1 MLNLQRMASHALGE
15 SLALLGA
22 ALGRIF
28 SDALDDA
35 LLESALDGVSAL
47 QSSVQELLTEGELP
61 AQVAFFR

>member
-1 MLNLQRMASHALGE
+1 MLNLQRMASHAVGE
-15 SLALLGA
+15 SLALLGTA
-22 ALGRIF
+22 VGRIF